1 MEDKIPIERCRQILG
16 NNKSYS
22 DEQIKQIRDCLYA
35 FGALVVERV
44 RAIKDAFTKRFQ
56 SISCRAFII
65 K

>member
-1 MEDKIPIERCRQILG
+1 MEDRISIDRCRQLLED
-16 NNKSYS
+16 KSYS

-56 SISCRAFII
+56 SISCKAFII

>member
-1 MEDKIPIERCRQILG
+1 MEDKISIERCKQLLG
-16 NNKSYS
+16 NDESYS
-22 DEQIKQIRDCLYA
+22 DEQIRRIRESLYA

-44 RAIKDAFTKRFQ
+44 RSIKDAFTKRFQ